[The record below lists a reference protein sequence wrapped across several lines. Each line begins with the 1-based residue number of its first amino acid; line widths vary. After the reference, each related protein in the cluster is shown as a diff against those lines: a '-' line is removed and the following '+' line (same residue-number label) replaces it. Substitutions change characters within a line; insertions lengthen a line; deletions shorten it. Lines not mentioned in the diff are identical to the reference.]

1 LAEGNEP
8 DAVRSAGS
16 ATPEGSVDPHSGD
29 VFISY
34 ASQDASAA
42 ERIASALSAAG
53 INVWFDRSELRGGEA
68 WDRQIR
74 KQIHDC
80 TLFIPIISARTD
92 ARKEGYFRRE
102 WRLAVERMQDMADD
116 ASFLVPVVI
125 DGTPDAIARVPDKF
139 REVQWTRLPEGA
151 TPAAFTERIL
161 HLLAPEGP
169 IALTTARTVAT
180 GRPTSEVPSTASGNY
195 PAALRRLRPA
205 LVLVAACLVLAAAFG
220 LVYNF
225 ALSKHPAETGRVAA
239 RAVQPVSPALG
250 SIPNRSIAVLP
261 FADMSEKHDQE
272 YFSDGL
278 AEELLDLLAKTP
290 GLRVIARTSSFYFK
304 GKQASLTEIAKTLN
318 VANILEGSVRKSG
331 NRLRVTTQL
340 IRADTGEHLW
350 SDTYDRDLKDIF
362 QVQDDIA
369 GAVVRALKATL
380 LVKVSPADRTANIDA
395 YTLFLEGR
403 SLTNQGTS
411 SDTRKGAQVLER
423 AVGLDP
429 AYAAAWVVLSNALFN
444 LSAYLDSGPEVDNDM
459 KSARAAVQKALVLDP
474 ENASAHYLRAM
485 IEIVYDHDP
494 KGAMADM
501 DAARRSDP
509 NLTTPLELVLATGCI
524 SGPCF
529 EQYIRDVSRDI
540 ELDPLNVYA
549 IQTRGWGFWMAGNLS
564 ASLADLHRA
573 LELSPGYESL
583 NYNIACDLIAEHRFA
598 EALTAAQA
606 ETNPV
611 ARRNALALVYIALGK
626 RAEAESM
633 LNELLANDAT
643 DGPENIAE
651 VYAFAGNKAA
661 ALDWLERDYESRR
674 SGVVFLGVN
683 PLFKSLASEPRYIA
697 LLKKIGMSDHVPP
710 AN

>member
-1 LAEGNEP
+1 LTEGSEP
-8 DAVRSAGS
+8 DAVHGAGS
-16 ATPEGSVDPHSGD
+16 AAPQASIAPHSGA

-34 ASQDASAA
+34 ASQDAAAA
-42 ERIASALSAAG
+42 ERIARALGAAG
-53 INVWFDRSELRGGEA
+53 IDVWFDRSELRGGEA

-74 KQIHDC
+74 KQIQDC
-80 TLFIPIISARTD
+80 TLFIPVVSAHTD

-116 ASFLVPVVI
+116 ASFLVPVII
-125 DGTPDAIARVPDKF
+125 DSTPDAIARVPDRF

-151 TPAAFTERIL
+151 TPAAFTERIV
-161 HLLAPEGP
+161 HLLAPDGRTTLTAARGP
-169 IALTTARTVAT
+169 SA
-180 GRPTSEVPSTASGNY
+180 ASGNTS
-195 PAALRRLRPA
+195 AASRRLHPA
-205 LVLVAACLVLAAAFG
+205 MVLVVACLVLAAAFG
-220 LVYNF
+220 LVYKF
-225 ALSKHPAETGRVAA
+225 ALPKHYAETGRVAA
-239 RAVQPVSPALG
+239 PAAQPVSPAPS
-250 SIPNRSIAVLP
+250 SIPDKSIAVLP

-318 VANILEGSVRKSG
+318 VATILEGSVRKSG

-369 GAVVRALKATL
+369 GAVVKALKATL
-380 LVKVSPADRTANIDA
+380 LVKGGQADRTANMDA

-403 SLTNQGTS
+403 SLANQGS
-411 SDTRKGAQVLER
+411 ASDTRKGAQVLER
-423 AVGLDP
+423 AVELDP
-429 AYAAAWVVLSNALFN
+429 TYASAWVVLSNSLFN
-444 LSAYLDSGPEVDNDM
+444 LSAYLDSGPNVDNDM

-474 ENASAHYLRAM
+474 ENASAHYLRA
-485 IEIVYDHDP
+485 IIKIVYDHDP

-501 DAARRSDP
+501 DAARHSDP
-509 NLTTPLELVLATGCI
+509 NLTTPLELVFVTGCI

-529 EQYIRDVSRDI
+529 EQYIREVSRDI

-549 IQTRGWGFWMAGNLS
+549 IQTRGWAFWMAGNLS

-606 ETNPV
+606 ETNPL
-611 ARRNALALVYIALGK
+611 ARRNALALAYFALGK

-643 DGPENIAE
+643 DGPVNIAE
-651 VYAFAGNKAA
+651 VYAFTGNKAA
-661 ALDWLERDYESRR
+661 ALDWLERDYDSRR
-674 SGVVFLGVN
+674 SGVVYLGVD
-683 PLFKSLASEPRYIA
+683 PFFKSLASEPRYIA
-697 LLKKIGMSDHVPP
+697 LLKKIGMSNQPPP
-710 AN
+710 AD